1 MYPAHRRCTEAEAYM
16 AIDKALAK
24 GATLPG
30 IERALVEALRSPS
43 WTKDNGRYVRS
54 LVNWL
59 ATEPWQDETPATEI
73 GSASWRY

>member
-1 MYPAHRRCTEAEAYM
+1 MYPAHRRCTEVEAYM

-59 ATEPWQDETPATEI
+59 ATEPWQDEAPGTEI
-73 GSASWRY
+73 GSASWKY